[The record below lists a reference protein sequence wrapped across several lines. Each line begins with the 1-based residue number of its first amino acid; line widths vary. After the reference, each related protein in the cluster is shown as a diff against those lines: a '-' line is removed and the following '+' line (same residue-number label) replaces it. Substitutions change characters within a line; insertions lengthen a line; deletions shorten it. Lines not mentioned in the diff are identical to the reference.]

1 MIKILYMLPGA
12 NLRQEA
18 VASLAIRLRRNQLS
32 ADDLQ
37 TEMSGLT
44 RAERASALVEFSTRW
59 KEGLQNLRAADV
71 ARRPKCHCGLKYST
85 RPAPMEAN
93 RNPR

>member
-37 TEMSGLT
+37 TEMSALT
-44 RAERASALVEFSTRW
+44 RAERAALVEFLDEMERGPVELTR
-59 KEGLQNLRAADV
+59 GG
-71 ARRPKCHCGLKYST
+71 RR
-85 RPAPMEAN
+85 
-93 RNPR
+93 